1 MSGPPQSMSVSPPF
15 LTPSLQFPVPQSPRW
30 QTPAAQSDPTLHV
43 LPWAAYMAAWLAI
56 ESLGFEALVHR
67 VPRALRHVYVLAV
80 VLFGWMMIRAA
91 GPGALL
97 GYTEAMLGLS
107 IVKFGA
113 SSVYLTPG
121 FVTALICAIL
131 FAGPMVGNISRW
143 RVSVDAATASLIM
156 MLAATGVLLWHA
168 VNGIRRVLPGEAPK
182 RSQ

>member
-1 MSGPPQSMSVSPPF
+1 
-15 LTPSLQFPVPQSPRW
+15 
-30 QTPAAQSDPTLHV
+30 
-43 LPWAAYMAAWLAI
+43 MAAWLAI
-56 ESLGFEALVHR
+56 ESLGFETLVR
-67 VPRALRHVYVLAV
+67 RAPRGLRHVYVLVV

-91 GPGALL
+91 GPGPLL

-121 FVTALICAIL
+121 FVTALACAIL

-156 MLAATGVLLWHA
+156 MLAATGVLLWLA
-168 VNGIRRVLPGEAPK
+168 VNGIRRVLPGDAPK